1 MKMKK
6 KCGNCTL
13 QIPMKSKTCPHC
25 ESGQNMDEVKAYKA
39 HKKILKALRQISSD
53 KLSIPDSMAR
63 DIADE
68 LGDIPAMSRYLAR
81 LNDNG

>member
-1 MKMKK
+1 
-6 KCGNCTL
+6 
-13 QIPMKSKTCPHC
+13 
-25 ESGQNMDEVKAYKA
+25 MDEVKAYKA

-81 LNDNG
+81 LNDNGWETKAQTETSYL